1 MMSIWRAVLEGFTD
15 EVLTAAA
22 SRVQALPQSN
32 RPSQGRFDRLCREL
46 GWAVDEREAGGAA
59 LLHFNNRS
67 GGVRKVRIADGDD
80 VIVTFSAHGDAAI
93 PARKVTGEVL
103 AYLLCRNIKG
113 SGLGKWGICPDEH
126 GNITFHLVYQALG
139 GGLDAPTLKYI
150 CESLVGEAV
159 DFDGKLRAA
168 GLLR

>member
-1 MMSIWRAVLEGFTD
+1 MSIWRAVFEGFTD
-15 EVLTAAA
+15 GVRTAAA
-22 SRVQALPQSN
+22 YRVQALPQRN

-46 GWAVDEREAGGAA
+46 GWPVDEREADGAA
-59 LLHFNNRS
+59 LLHFSNRD

-80 VIVTFSAHGDAAI
+80 VIVTFSAHSRATV
-93 PARKVTGEVL
+93 PAGKVTGEVL

-113 SGLGKWGICPDEH
+113 SGLGMWGIYPDEH
-126 GNITFHLVYQALG
+126 DNITFHLVYQALG

-150 CESLVGEAV
+150 CESLVGEIV
-159 DFDGKLRAA
+159 DFDGKMREA